1 MNCFGKTQ
9 NSSNCP
15 KKNDDYKPIKSE
27 ETNSYESIKSTVKLE
42 RICQIVTTKMTLSRQ
57 SKKWVLFGAVI
68 LGLCY
73 FMLRSSSKEINE
85 NSSNQDSSKTI
96 KNNENGKII
105 ASRKT
110 VNQAPDGKVYE
121 YDRNSPIIFIGGVP
135 RSGTTLMRAMLDAH
149 PEVRCG
155 EETRVVPRILQMKSK
170 WMKSEKESMRLEE
183 AGITGDVLDSAVS
196 AFILEV
202 VAKHGEPSSRLCNK
216 DPSTLKSGT
225 YLKHL
230 FPKSKFLFMV
240 RDGRATVH
248 SIITR
253 KVTITG
259 FDLKS
264 YRQSLTKWNSAIS
277 AMNDQCEELGPN
289 YCLKVYYEQLILH
302 PRTWLTKILKFLDLP
317 WTEEVMHHEK
327 QINKP
332 HGISLSKVERSS
344 DQVVKPVNL
353 EALSKWVDHIPDDV
367 IEDMANIAPMLEKM
381 GYDPNGNPPKYGI
394 PDDEVIKNTKD
405 VKDHNDVWNK
415 QGEIVKSLSKKDIV
429 GPTG

>member
-1 MNCFGKTQ
+1 MCIDDECGSSEKK
-9 NSSNCP
+9 SSNDY
-15 KKNDDYKPIKSE
+15 KKNDYYKTASSSVTKK
-27 ETNSYESIKSTVKLE
+27 T
-42 RICQIVTTKMTLSRQ
+42 CQTITTRMSMSRQ
-57 SKKWVLFGAVI
+57 SKKWLLIGVAF
-68 LGLCY
+68 LGICY
-73 FMLRSSSKEINE
+73 FVLHSSSKMNG
-85 NSSNQDSSKTI
+85 NSANNCLECSNNI
-96 KNNENGKII
+96 KNLNNSKIV

-110 VNQAPDGKVYE
+110 VHVGADGTVYE

-155 EETRVVPRILQMKSK
+155 EETRVVPRILQMRAH
-170 WMKSEKESMRLEE
+170 WMKSQKESMRLEE
-183 AGITGDVLDSAVS
+183 AGLTGDVLDSALS
-196 AFILEV
+196 AFIFEV
-202 VAKHGEPSSRLCNK
+202 VARHGEASPRLCNK
-216 DPSTLKSGT
+216 DPFTLKSGT

-277 AMNDQCEELGPN
+277 AMNDQCEELGSD

-302 PRTWLTKILKFLDLP
+302 PRKWLTKILKFLELD
-317 WTEEVMHHEK
+317 WTEDVMHHEK
-327 QINKP
+327 QINKA

-353 EALSKWVDHIPDDV
+353 EALSKWVGMMPDDV
-367 IEDMANIAPMLEKM
+367 VEDMANIAPMLEKM
-381 GYDPNGNPPKYGI
+381 GYDPNGNPPNYGT
-394 PDDEVIKNTKD
+394 PDEEVVKNTND
-405 VKDHNDVWNK
+405 VKAHAEDWEK
-415 QGEIVKSLSKKDIV
+415 QGEIVKQLSKKIA
-429 GPTG
+429 G

>member
-1 MNCFGKTQ
+1 M
-9 NSSNCP
+9 S
-15 KKNDDYKPIKSE
+15 
-27 ETNSYESIKSTVKLE
+27 
-42 RICQIVTTKMTLSRQ
+42 LSRQ
-57 SKKWVLFGAVI
+57 SRKWLLFGVVI

-73 FMLRSSSKEINE
+73 FALHSSGKGSSGNSSSQNCPECS
-85 NSSNQDSSKTI
+85 NSII
-96 KNNENGKII
+96 KNNNASGKIT

-110 VNQAPDGKVYE
+110 VVKSPNGKVYE
-121 YDRNSPIIFIGGVP
+121 YDRNSPLIFIGGVP

-155 EETRVVPRILQMKSK
+155 EETRVVPRILQMRAH
-170 WMKSEKESMRLEE
+170 WMKSQKESMRLEE
-183 AGITGDVLDSAVS
+183 AGLTGDVLDSALS

-202 VAKHGEPSSRLCNK
+202 IARHGEASPRLCNK
-216 DPSTLKSGT
+216 DPFTLKSGT

-230 FPKSKFLFMV
+230 FPNSKFLFMV

-302 PRTWLTKILKFLDLP
+302 PRTWLTKILELD
-317 WTEEVMHHEK
+317 WTEDVMHHEK

-353 EALSKWVDHIPDDV
+353 EALSKWLGSIPDDV

-381 GYDPNGNPPKYGI
+381 GYDPHGNPPNYGK
-394 PDDEVIKNTKD
+394 PDDEVVKNTND
-405 VKDHNDVWNK
+405 VKAHNDDWEK
-415 QGEIVKSLSKKDIV
+415 QGEIVKKLSKKDIV

>member
-1 MNCFGKTQ
+1 
-9 NSSNCP
+9 
-15 KKNDDYKPIKSE
+15 
-27 ETNSYESIKSTVKLE
+27 
-42 RICQIVTTKMTLSRQ
+42 
-57 SKKWVLFGAVI
+57 
-68 LGLCY
+68 
-73 FMLRSSSKEINE
+73 MLRSSSKEINE
-85 NSSNQDSSKTI
+85 NSSNLDNSETLN
-96 KNNENGKII
+96 NNENGKII

-216 DPSTLKSGT
+216 DPFTLKSGA

-240 RDGRATVH
+240 QDGRATVH

-289 YCLKVYYEQLILH
+289 YCLRVYYEQLILH

-415 QGEIVKSLSKKDIV
+415 QGEIVKSL
-429 GPTG
+429 

>member
-15 KKNDDYKPIKSE
+15 KKNDDYRPIESE
-27 ETNSYESIKSTVKLE
+27 DTNSYESIKSTVKLE

-57 SKKWVLFGAVI
+57 SKKWVLIGAVI

-73 FMLRSSSKEINE
+73 FMLRSSSKELNE
-85 NSSNQDSSKTI
+85 IKSNQETI
-96 KNNENGKII
+96 NNNESGNKII

-155 EETRVVPRILQMKSK
+155 EETRVVPRILQMRSK

-183 AGITGDVLDSAVS
+183 AGLTGDVLDSAIS
-196 AFILEV
+196 AFVLEV
-202 VAKHGEPSSRLCNK
+202 VARHGEASPRLCNK
-216 DPSTLKSGT
+216 DPFTLKSGA
-225 YLKHL
+225 YLKRL

-264 YRQSLTKWNSAIS
+264 YRQSLTKWNGAIS
-277 AMNDQCEELGPN
+277 AMNDQCEELGADH
-289 YCLKVYYEQLILH
+289 CLPVYYEQLILH
-302 PRTWLTKILKFLDLP
+302 PRKWLEKILKFLELD
-317 WTEEVMHHEK
+317 WTEDVMHHEK
-327 QINKP
+327 QINKE

-353 EALSKWVDHIPDDV
+353 EALSKWVGKMPDDV
-367 IEDMANIAPMLEKM
+367 VENMANIAPMLEKM
-381 GYDPNGNPPKYGI
+381 GYDPNGNPPNYGT
-394 PDDEVIKNTKD
+394 PDDEVVKNTNDIKAHKEDWEKIGEVVKSNSKKKD
-405 VKDHNDVWNK
+405 V
-415 QGEIVKSLSKKDIV
+415 
-429 GPTG
+429 

>member
-9 NSSNCP
+9 NSLNCP
-15 KKNDDYKPIKSE
+15 KKNDDYKLIESE

-42 RICQIVTTKMTLSRQ
+42 KICQIVITKMTLSRQ
-57 SKKWVLFGAVI
+57 SKKWVLIGAVI

-73 FMLRSSSKEINE
+73 FMLRSSSKEINK
-85 NSSNQDSSKTI
+85 NSSNPDNSETI
-96 KNNENGKII
+96 NNDKSGKII

-110 VNQAPDGKVYE
+110 VNQAPDGKIYE

-155 EETRVVPRILQMKSK
+155 EETRVVPRILQMRSK

-183 AGITGDVLDSAVS
+183 AGLTGDVLDSAIS
-196 AFILEV
+196 AFVLEV
-202 VAKHGEPSSRLCNK
+202 VARHGEASPRLCNK
-216 DPSTLKSGT
+216 DPFTLKSGA
-225 YLKHL
+225 YLKRL

-264 YRQSLTKWNSAIS
+264 YRQSLTKWNGAIS
-277 AMNDQCEELGPN
+277 AMNDQCEELGKDH
-289 YCLKVYYEQLILH
+289 CLPVYYEQLILH
-302 PRTWLTKILKFLDLP
+302 PRKWLEKILKFLELD
-317 WTEEVMHHEK
+317 WTEDVMHHEK
-327 QINKP
+327 QINKE

-353 EALSKWVDHIPDDV
+353 EALSKWVGKMPDDV
-367 IEDMANIAPMLEKM
+367 VENMANIAPMLEKM
-381 GYDPNGNPPKYGI
+381 GYDPNGNPPNYGT
-394 PDDEVIKNTKD
+394 PDDEVVKNTNDIKAHKEDWEKIGEVVKSNSKKKD
-405 VKDHNDVWNK
+405 V
-415 QGEIVKSLSKKDIV
+415 
-429 GPTG
+429 